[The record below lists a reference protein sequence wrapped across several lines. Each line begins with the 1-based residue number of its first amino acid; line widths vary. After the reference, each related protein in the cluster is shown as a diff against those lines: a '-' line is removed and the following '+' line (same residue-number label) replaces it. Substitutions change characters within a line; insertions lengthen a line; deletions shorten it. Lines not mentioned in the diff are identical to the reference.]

1 MRTASI
7 LFIIIVSLAVPAFAD
22 DQADLKKA
30 TDQFDA
36 TYLEGFNKRDAA
48 VMATHFTTNA
58 VAVVPFGL
66 QTDVRKLFEG
76 VLKAGYDHA
85 EVQTDHFWSLGPN
98 IAIGT
103 GWSRYT
109 GKNQS
114 GSPIESSNFW
124 TATYVKEDGNWKIR
138 MLTGFPK
145 AQLPATKATIE
156 KLNDAFVSA
165 FNKGDFAAVGAM
177 YAEDATALPPGSSM
191 INGRSNIQ
199 TFWTQAGQGI
209 SDVKLTTV
217 DVKPLGPNSARE
229 IGTFS
234 LMTKGQQSQQV
245 VGKYVVV
252 WQKVGNDWKLATD
265 IWNADK

>member
-1 MRTASI
+1 
-7 LFIIIVSLAVPAFAD
+7 V
-22 DQADLKKA
+22 
-30 TDQFDA
+30 
-36 TYLEGFNKRDAA
+36 
-48 VMATHFTTNA
+48 
-58 VAVVPFGL
+58 
-66 QTDVRKLFEG
+66 
-76 VLKAGYDHA
+76 
-85 EVQTDHFWSLGPN
+85 WSLGTDT
-98 IAIGT
+98 AIGL
-103 GWSRYT
+103 GEYHIT

-114 GSPIESSNFW
+114 GAPLDVVGRW
-124 TATYVKEDGNWKIR
+124 TAVYVLESGKWKIR
-138 MLTGFPK
+138 MLSAFPK
-145 AQLPATKATIE
+145 AQPPADKATIE

-177 YAEDATALPPGSSM
+177 YGEDATALPPGSTM

-199 TFWTQAGQGI
+199 AFWTQAGQGI

-217 DVKPLGPNSARE
+217 DVKPLGPDSARE

-252 WQKVGNDWKLATD
+252 WQRVGIDWKLATD